1 MIQFISFL
9 VCIPYKMIKEDIKVY
24 NFGIP
29 LGFCIC
35 VRSSFLKMLFSL
47 ILFWLNFF
55 ILQDYNVMFAEV
67 FITYS
72 LKKRFT

>member
-1 MIQFISFL
+1 
-9 VCIPYKMIKEDIKVY
+9 MIKEDIKVY

-29 LGFCIC
+29 LGFVYVCMCEVFI
-35 VRSSFLKMLFSL
+35 FKNAIFTIFTI
-47 ILFWLNFF
+47 ILFGLNFF

-67 FITYS
+67 LITYS